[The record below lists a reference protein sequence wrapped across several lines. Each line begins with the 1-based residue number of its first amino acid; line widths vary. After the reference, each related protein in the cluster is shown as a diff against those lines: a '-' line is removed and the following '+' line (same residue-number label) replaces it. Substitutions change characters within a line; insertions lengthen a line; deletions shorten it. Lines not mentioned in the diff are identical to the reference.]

1 MFNFNNLESDI
12 REIKFT
18 NKTEAIKV
26 LKGIR
31 SKEISKVEFLRHIQ
45 LMIIQIKIFFTIVSI
60 WLNSEEII
68 PLFISG
74 SMIELFRYFF
84 VDLFTITL
92 LLFLYF
98 DTREKVSKLNQ
109 MFDQLMSEVENAN
122 FR

>member
-31 SKEISKVEFLRHIQ
+31 SKEISKVEFIRHIQ

-92 LLFLYF
+92 LLFFYF
-98 DTREKVSKLNQ
+98 YIREKVSKLNQ